1 MQRLL
6 VALSIPLLLGLVP
19 PAAAADEPAADYDLA
34 RMEGLSWVLLQL
46 KQDYV
51 DPTRVKPSKMLE
63 EVLDYLER
71 RVSEVEI
78 GLDGGRA
85 RVQVGAEVSEFE
97 VGQPGTVWEM
107 NYNLQPIFAYIAEQ
121 LDSETDPKD
130 VEFAAVNGM
139 LSTLDPHSNLLPPE
153 LFREMQLKTTGEFG
167 GLGIR
172 ITIRKG
178 ALTIISPLPDTPAA
192 RLGLKAMDQIVR
204 IGDESTVNMPLDEA
218 VNLLRGKAG
227 TKVTIWV
234 QRSGWAEP
242 HKYVITR
249 ETIRVRSV
257 ISKLLEGKIGYIQL
271 QDFTRH
277 TGGDVLR
284 HLAQLKR
291 EAGGLEGLVL
301 DLRNN
306 AGGLMKAA
314 VQAADLFLDQG
325 IIVATV
331 AYGEDSTPEDRY
343 QKRREE
349 KRASE
354 DGVELDLPIV
364 VLINSG
370 SASASEI
377 LAGAL
382 KNLDRA
388 VLMGEQT
395 FGKGTVQILND
406 RVPPSIDGACLKLT
420 VAEYLIPGDIS
431 IQEIGVTPD
440 IELLPVQLDADDLQV
455 FCQPERFREEDI
467 PEHLKKKR
475 AAVSNKP
482 SYELRF
488 LEEVAPE
495 PEEGE
500 ELPIEEP
507 GYKEDFQI
515 RLARDMLRR
524 VDTPRGAAMLD
535 EGKAFIEQMRQREMG
550 KMVEGM
556 EALGVDWS
564 TGAAEGATGEARFE
578 LIGDDG
584 AAGGA
589 ARADSEV
596 RLKLEVRNTGAAPFS
611 RLRAESRCP
620 AGLFDR
626 REFLFGRVEPGQ
638 SRSWEVPVKIPRG
651 VATRT
656 EQLRFLFFAEAGQAP
671 APLDTRIS
679 IQGLDRPAFGFS
691 WRARDPKGNGDGL
704 IQPGERIELDLTVH
718 NLGAG
723 SSFEAKALLK
733 NEAGKDLFIQ
743 SNGGRLVFGEIAAQA
758 AMTKAF
764 RFRVRADTERDAL
777 PVEVTIWDS
786 ALGTTQV
793 ARIELPVQA
802 AAAKPTALRT
812 GLKVTRDQAAVRGGA
827 AVAAPLVARAARGS
841 LLLADARLGDWYRL
855 AGAKD
860 EPGAGWIHRA
870 TVERVAARR
879 AKAAGAAALKPFI
892 QHTPP
897 RIALETKPQFY
908 EQGESITLRGRVHDD
923 DSAIR
928 DVAVWVGSDKIHLLA
943 GSKMRNPRDFPLEV
957 EVPLEPGPNHIT
969 IIAREG
975 QHFAAHRSLVIT
987 RPGGLEEE
995 RDEDD
1000 ELMQVPIRP

>member
-6 VALSIPLLLGLVP
+6 VALSIPLLLGLAT
-19 PAAAADEPAADYDLA
+19 PAPATDEPAADYDLA

-78 GLDGGRA
+78 RLAGGQA

-107 NYNLQPIFAYIAEQ
+107 NYNLQPIFAYIAGQ
-121 LDSETDPKD
+121 LDADTDPKD

-204 IGDESTVNMPLDEA
+204 IGDQSTVNMPLDEA

-284 HLAQLKR
+284 HLSQLKR
-291 EAGGLEGLVL
+291 KARGLEGLVL

-388 VLMGEQT
+388 VLVGEQT

-440 IELLPVQLDADDLQV
+440 VELLPVQLVADDLQV

-488 LEEVAPE
+488 LEEVEPE

-535 EGKAFIEQMRQREMG
+535 EGKAFIEQVRGREMG

-564 TGAAEGATGEARFE
+564 AAEAAGAGGKASFE
-578 LIGDDG
+578 LVGDGVG
-584 AAGGA
+584 ADGA

-596 RLKLEVRNTGAAPFS
+596 RLKLTVRNTGDAPFS

-620 AGLFDR
+620 AGLFNR
-626 REFLFGRVEPGQ
+626 LEFLFGRVEPGQ

-651 VATRT
+651 AATRT
-656 EQLRFLFFAEAGQAP
+656 EQLRFLFFAEAGQVP
-671 APLDTRIS
+671 APLDTRVS

-691 WRARDPKGNGDGL
+691 WRARDPEGNGDGL

-733 NEAGKDLFIQ
+733 NESGKDLFIQ

-777 PVEVTIWDS
+777 PVEVSIWDS

-793 ARIELPVQA
+793 ARLELPVQD
-802 AAAKPTALRT
+802 AAAKPTALRS
-812 GLKVTRDQAAVRGGA
+812 GLKVTRDKAAVRGGA
-827 AVAAPLVARAARGS
+827 DVAAPLVARAARGAV
-841 LLLADARLGDWYRL
+841 LLADAKLGDWYRL
-855 AGAKD
+855 AGAED
-860 EPGAGWIHRA
+860 EPGPGWIHRA

-879 AKAAGAAALKPFI
+879 AEAAGAAALKPFI

-897 RIALETKPQFY
+897 QIALETQPQFY
-908 EQGESITLRGRVHDD
+908 DQGDTITLRGRVHDD

-928 DVAVWVGSDKIHLLA
+928 DVAVWVGNDKIHLLA

-969 IIAREG
+969 ILAREG

-987 RPGGLEEE
+987 RPGGL
-995 RDEDD
+995 DEDRD
-1000 ELMQVPIRP
+1000 DDGDLMQVPIRP